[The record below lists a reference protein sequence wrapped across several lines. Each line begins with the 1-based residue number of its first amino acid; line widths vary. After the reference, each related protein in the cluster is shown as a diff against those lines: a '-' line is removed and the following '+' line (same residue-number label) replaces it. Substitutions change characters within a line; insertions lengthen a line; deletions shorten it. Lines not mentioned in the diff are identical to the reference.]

1 MNRLIRQSLRIIA
14 AMLLVL
20 NTGCW
25 SSQEIEDLS
34 IVVGLG
40 LDVANESKFERDI
53 AKQGGAY
60 PKRNVLT
67 ATVQIVPPISGR
79 GQRQGQGQGQSQG
92 GSSGGKAY
100 LNEKLTG
107 DSIFQ
112 IFRQFSVRRDRPL
125 VGHHL
130 KVIVVASD
138 LAKQYSLEQIFD
150 FILRDN
156 DIRPSCLV
164 VVSHRDAIEA
174 LSSSEPGEIPAFYLT
189 GLVNNRYRS
198 NKILPPVTLIKLDST
213 MQSGTSFLL
222 QNVVTYN
229 GEHKF
234 SGAAIFKGSS
244 KKWIGELTQ
253 FDVEG
258 LSWIRGDIHGGV
270 LKAYAPGGYTVTYEM
285 RDSSSKII
293 PKVKDGEISFH
304 IKMKS
309 EGRLIEDWSFPEI
322 PSTEGY
328 LKEMEKVFEKQA
340 SKQIDQ
346 VLHKMQHV
354 YHVDVG
360 GFDKELQIKHPK
372 LWKKIKDQWDDTFS
386 RIPITYEIDIK
397 ITDAGSST
405 D

>member
-1 MNRLIRQSLRIIA
+1 MNRRVRQALRVTA

-25 SSQEIEDLS
+25 SSQEIEDMS

-40 LDVANESKFERDI
+40 LDVANESRFERDI
-53 AKQGGAY
+53 TRQGGTY
-60 PKRNVLT
+60 PKRNVVT

-79 GQRQGQGQGQSQG
+79 GQRQGQGGSAGSQG
-92 GSSGGKAY
+92 SSMAY

-107 DSIFQ
+107 DSMIQ

-125 VGHHL
+125 IGDHL
-130 KVIVVASD
+130 KVIVVASE

-156 DIRPSCLV
+156 AIRPSCLV
-164 VVSHRDAIEA
+164 VVSHREAIEA
-174 LSSSEPGEIPAFYLT
+174 LSSTEPGEVPAFYLT
-189 GLVNNRYRS
+189 GLVDNRSRS
-198 NKILPPVTLIKLDST
+198 NKILPPVTLMKLDST
-213 MQSGTSFLL
+213 LQSGTSFLL
-222 QNVVTYN
+222 QNMVTSN

-234 SGAAIFKGSS
+234 SGAAIIKGSS

-258 LSWIRGDIHGGV
+258 LSWIRGEVMGGA
-270 LKAYAPGGYTVTYEM
+270 LKAYAPAGYTVTYEP
-285 RDSSSKII
+285 RNSSSNIT
-293 PKVKDGEISFH
+293 PRVKDGDISFH
-304 IKMKS
+304 IKIRS

-322 PSTEGY
+322 PSTESY

-360 GFDKELQIKHPK
+360 GFGEQLRIKHPK
-372 LWKKIKDQWDDTFS
+372 LWKQIKDQWDDTFS
-386 RIPITYEIDIK
+386 RIPITYELEMK

>member
-1 MNRLIRQSLRIIA
+1 MNRRIRQWLRINA
-14 AMLLVL
+14 ALLLVL

-25 SSQEIEDLS
+25 SSQEIEDVS

-40 LDVANESKFERDI
+40 LDVANESRFERDI
-53 AKQGGAY
+53 TRQGGTY
-60 PKRNVLT
+60 PKRNVVT

-79 GQRQGQGQGQSQG
+79 GQRQGQGGSAGSQG
-92 GSSGGKAY
+92 SNMAY

-107 DSIFQ
+107 DSMIQ

-125 VGHHL
+125 IGDHL
-130 KVIVVASD
+130 KVIVVSSE

-156 DIRPSCLV
+156 AIRPSCLV
-164 VVSHRDAIEA
+164 VVSHREAIEA
-174 LSSSEPGEIPAFYLT
+174 LSSTEPGEVPAFYLT
-189 GLVNNRYRS
+189 GLVDNRSRS
-198 NKILPPVTLIKLDST
+198 NKILPPVTLMKLDST
-213 MQSGTSFLL
+213 LQSGTSFLL
-222 QNVVTYN
+222 QNVVTSQ

-234 SGAAIFKGSS
+234 SGAAIIKGSS

-258 LSWIRGDIHGGV
+258 LSWIRGEVMGGA
-270 LKAYAPGGYTVTYEM
+270 LKAYAPAGYTVTYEP
-285 RDSSSKII
+285 RNSSSKIV
-293 PKVKDGEISFH
+293 PRVKDGDISFH
-304 IKMKS
+304 IKIRS

-322 PSTEGY
+322 PSTEPY

-360 GFDKELQIKHPK
+360 GFDEQLRIKHPK
-372 LWKKIKDQWDDTFS
+372 LWKQIKDQWDDTFS
-386 RIPITYEIDIK
+386 RIPITYELEMK

>member
-1 MNRLIRQSLRIIA
+1 MNRRVRQCLRVTA

-25 SSQEIEDLS
+25 GSQEIEDLS

-40 LDVANESKFERDI
+40 LDVASESRFERDI
-53 AKQGGAY
+53 AKQGGSY
-60 PKRNVLT
+60 PKKNVLT

-79 GQRQGQGQGQSQG
+79 GQRQGQGGSGGSQG
-92 GSSGGKAY
+92 SSTAY

-107 DSIFQ
+107 DSMIQ

-125 VGHHL
+125 IGDHL
-130 KVIVVASD
+130 KVIVVASE
-138 LAKQYSLEQIFD
+138 LAKRYSLEQIFD

-156 DIRPSCLV
+156 AIRPSCLV
-164 VVSHRDAIEA
+164 VVSQRAAIEA
-174 LSSSEPGEIPAFYLT
+174 LSSNEAGEVPAFYLT
-189 GLVNNRYRS
+189 GLVDNRSRS
-198 NKILPPVTLIKLDST
+198 NKILPPTTLIKLDST

-222 QNVVTYN
+222 QNVVTSN

-234 SGAAIFKGSS
+234 SGAAIIKGSS
-244 KKWIGELTQ
+244 KKWIGDLTQ

-258 LSWIRGDIHGGV
+258 LSWIRGEVHGGA

-285 RDSSSKII
+285 KDSSSKII
-293 PKVKDGEISFH
+293 PRVKDGEISFH
-304 IKMKS
+304 IKMKA

-322 PSTEGY
+322 PSTEPY
-328 LKEMEKVFEKQA
+328 LKEMEKVFKKQA

-360 GFDKELQIKHPK
+360 GFDKELRIKYPQ

-386 RIPITYEIDIK
+386 RIPITYELEMK